1 MTVTRTTRLGVEQ
14 WSSGSDSPS
23 RTGFNQ
29 DLLNLELKA
38 AIDQRTPAAALPTA
52 ATTLP
57 AGGTAPLV
65 SAEFFQRT
73 LDLGGGNTAY
83 GLYRTDSGGTWR
95 AQSWIPERL
104 LVRPPDTTPAVTAEA
119 FRVEHTSVANGP
131 GMSVSWDG
139 GAVLRKQLIL
149 GGTADP
155 SVGRLSVGGLDSLPA
170 AVRAR
175 ITPTGAERGLEIR
188 AGDVNVTELLR
199 LIEVGGST
207 VLTVTAAGQMSS
219 SQGAAF
225 GGTPP
230 ISSAALAISPNA
242 VGAINTGL
250 IGYGQETATSR
261 AIWQVNR
268 YQPGGSDVN
277 PILSVLP
284 NYITIGRTGAWSGG
298 ALDLGAPTMRV
309 FTPRMAW
316 FPDFGAVAGETGF
329 APFPSFTGYC
339 GFDSA
344 YGLYTTI
351 GTQFNNF
358 GNPTLDSQ
366 RSASYSSS
374 PATWTGDLYK
384 GYQAELI
391 SGTPDLAL
399 VARID
404 PQGRMSSNAS
414 WRGSGAK
421 PAQLRDVRQGVVHT
435 SKKIWVVP
443 GDYPDGQFIA
453 SNGSFTYDW
462 PTMTVRSSS
471 TTQLEVEMRMEAL
484 FFKQNSGANP
494 DRQVLQ
500 IRWFYSIAGGS
511 FTLADSDYQEAASLV
526 ADSQWPQ
533 APGIQNNWTVV
544 IPVTAAAGTTF
555 RLRMQAL
562 LYAYAS
568 DARLRRADLKVRE
581 SIVES
586 YTAA

>member
-1 MTVTRTTRLGVEQ
+1 MSLEQ
-14 WSSGSDSPS
+14 WGSGSDSPS

-29 DLLNLELKA
+29 DLANIEAKV

-52 ATTLP
+52 ATVLP
-57 AGGTAPLV
+57 VGGTTPLV
-65 SAEFFQRT
+65 SAELFQRT
-73 LDLGGGNTAY
+73 LDLGGGVTAY
-83 GLYRTDSGGTWR
+83 GLYRTDAGGTWR

-104 LVRPPDTTPAVTAEA
+104 LVRPPDAVPAVGAEA
-119 FRVEHTSVANGP
+119 LRVEHTGVANGP
-131 GMSVSWDG
+131 GLSVSWDG
-139 GAVLRKQLIL
+139 GATLRRQLIL

-155 SVGRLSVGGLDSLPA
+155 SVGRLSVGGLDSMPA

-175 ITPTGAERGLEIR
+175 ITPTGAERGLEIK

-207 VLTVTAAGQMSS
+207 VLTVTAAGQLSS

-230 ISSAALAISPNA
+230 AISAALAIAPNA

-250 IGYGQETATSR
+250 LGYGQETAQSR

-268 YQPGGSDVN
+268 YQPGGSDTAA
-277 PILSVLP
+277 ILSVLP

-298 ALDLGAPTMRV
+298 AIDLGAPTMRV
-309 FTPRMAW
+309 FTPRLAW
-316 FPDFGAVAGETGF
+316 FPDFGSVAGEAGF
-329 APFPSFTGYC
+329 APFPSFTGYG
-339 GFDSA
+339 GFDSVNGS
-344 YGLYTTI
+344 YSTI

-358 GNPTLDSQ
+358 GNPANDASHF
-366 RSASYSSS
+366 ASYSSA
-374 PATWTGDLYK
+374 PAVWSGDILR

-391 SGTPDLAL
+391 SGAPDLAL
-399 VARID
+399 VTRID

-414 WRGSGAK
+414 WRGSGGK

-443 GDYPDGQFIA
+443 GDYPDGQFIG

-471 TTQLEVEMRMEAL
+471 ITQLEVEMRMEAL

-500 IRWFYSIAGGS
+500 IRWYYQIAGGS
-511 FTLADSDYQEAASLV
+511 WTLADTDYQEAASLV

-533 APGIQNNWTVV
+533 APGVQNTWTVV

-555 RLRMQAL
+555 RMRFQAL

-581 SIVES
+581 SIVET

>member
-29 DLLNLELKA
+29 DLLNLESKT

-57 AGGTAPLV
+57 IGGTTALV
-65 SAEFFQRT
+65 PAEYFQRT
-73 LDLGGGNTAY
+73 LDLGSGVTAY
-83 GLYRTDSGGTWR
+83 GLYRTDAGGTWR
-95 AQSWIPERL
+95 AQAWIPERL
-104 LVRPPDTTPAVTAEA
+104 LIRPPDTVPAVGAEA
-119 FRVEHTSVANGP
+119 LRVEHTGVANGP
-131 GMSVSWDG
+131 GLSVSWDG
-139 GAVLRKQLIL
+139 GATLRRQLIL

-175 ITPTGAERGLEIR
+175 ITPIGAERGLEIK

-199 LIEVGGST
+199 LIEFGGST
-207 VLTVTAAGQMSS
+207 VLTVTGAGQMSS

-230 ISSAALAISPNA
+230 IASAALAVAPNA
-242 VGAINTGL
+242 TGAINTGL
-250 IGYGQETATSR
+250 IGYGQETAPTR

-268 YQPGGSDVN
+268 YQPGGSDVA

-309 FTPRMAW
+309 FTPRLAW
-316 FPDFGAVAGETGF
+316 FPDAGAVAGEAGF

-339 GFDSA
+339 GFDSVN
-344 YGLYTTI
+344 GLYTTI

-358 GNPTLDSQ
+358 GDPTKDSQ
-366 RSASYSSS
+366 RSASYSSA
-374 PATWTGDLYK
+374 PATWTGDIYR

-391 SGTPDLAL
+391 AGVPDLAL

-404 PQGRMSSNAS
+404 PQGRMLSNAP

-421 PAQLRDVRQGVVHT
+421 PNQLRDIRQPVVHT

-462 PTMTVRSSS
+462 PTMTVRSASI
-471 TTQLEVEMRMEAL
+471 TQLEVEMRMEAL

-500 IRWFYSIAGGS
+500 IRWFYSIGGGS
-511 FTLADSDYQEAASLV
+511 FTLADSDYQEAASMV
-526 ADSQWPQ
+526 ADSTWPQ
-533 APGIQNNWTVV
+533 APGVQNTWTVT

-555 RLRMQAL
+555 RMRMQAL

-581 SIVES
+581 SIIET